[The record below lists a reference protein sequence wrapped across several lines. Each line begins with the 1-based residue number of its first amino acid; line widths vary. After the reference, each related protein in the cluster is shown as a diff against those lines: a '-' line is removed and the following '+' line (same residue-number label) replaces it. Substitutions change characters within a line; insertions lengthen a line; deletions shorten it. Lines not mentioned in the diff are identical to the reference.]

1 MLKDGRVDK
10 YEVKSN
16 NEDSYPANFDK
27 KGLISTRPLYILEP

>member
-1 MLKDGRVDK
+1 MFKDGRVDK

-27 KGLISTRPLYILEP
+27 KGLMSTRLLYILEP